1 MNKQHLF
8 FFLFQLTTANEVLEK
23 IQNQEYNYELLL
35 FALVLILIYVFI
47 NGQNSN
53 LKIVSKFFE
62 ENLEILK
69 ENFYHVGLRL

>member
-8 FFLFQLTTANEVLEK
+8 FFLFQLTSANEVLEK

>member
-8 FFLFQLTTANEVLEK
+8 FFLFQFATANEVLEK

-53 LKIVSKFFE
+53 LKIVSKFFD